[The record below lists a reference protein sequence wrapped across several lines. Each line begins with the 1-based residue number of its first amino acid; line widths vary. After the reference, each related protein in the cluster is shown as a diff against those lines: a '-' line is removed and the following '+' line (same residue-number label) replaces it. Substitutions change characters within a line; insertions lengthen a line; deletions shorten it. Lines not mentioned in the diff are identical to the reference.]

1 MTWRVAKSLEK
12 LRAQINALAPRR
24 NKASDGTIGDAA
36 HAATKS
42 DHNPD
47 ANGVVKALDITH
59 DVAGGCNA
67 NLIWDSLRAARD
79 PRVQYMIW
87 NRQIVNA
94 DQIGS
99 AAPWAVRDY
108 RGSNGHT
115 KHIHIS
121 VRADARRYD
130 NEQPWAVSVAPS
142 AVAPPAPIPDIEPPP
157 AKPEPPSPIP
167 DIEPSAPAQPATP
180 NTAADASGVAAL
192 AAAAGLVAWNIL
204 GWVGLATVA
213 VATVAVAVLI
223 IRGRRAK
230 RNA

>member
-24 NKASDGTIGDAA
+24 SKASDGTIGDAA

-47 ANGVVKALDITH
+47 ADGVVKALDITH

-79 PRVQYMIW
+79 PRIQYMIW

-94 DQIGS
+94 DQIGG
-99 AAPWAVRDY
+99 AAPWAVRPY
-108 RGSNGHT
+108 GGSNGHT

-121 VRADARRYD
+121 VRAGARRYD
-130 NEQPWAVSVAPS
+130 DETPWSVQVS
-142 AVAPPAPIPDIEPPP
+142 AVRPVPAPIPDVDP
-157 AKPEPPSPIP
+157 APVKPEPPSPIP
-167 DIEPSAPAQPATP
+167 DIEPTTPRPPAPAVTG
-180 NTAADASGVAAL
+180 TDALGGAVAVAAISV
-192 AAAAGLVAWNIL
+192 GAWLWNAL
-204 GWVGLATVA
+204 GWVGLAVI
-213 VATVAVAVLI
+213 VCGVLAGVI
-223 IRGRRAK
+223 TYANRKK
-230 RNA
+230 RSA

>member
-1 MTWRVAKSLEK
+1 MAQWRVAKSLEK

-36 HAATKS
+36 HSATKS

-67 NLIWDSLRAARD
+67 NLIWDSLRNARD
-79 PRVQYMIW
+79 MRIQYMIW

-99 AAPWAVRDY
+99 AAPWTVRPY
-108 RGSNGHT
+108 NGSNPHT

-130 NEQPWAVSVAPS
+130 DDAPWAVTVAAG
-142 AVAPPAPIPDIEPPP
+142 AVPAAPIPDVEPPPVRPGPPSPLPDVEPSEPPP
-157 AKPEPPSPIP
+157 AR
-167 DIEPSAPAQPATP
+167 
-180 NTAADASGVAAL
+180 NTAGEVTGIAATIAVTG
-192 AAAAGLVAWNIL
+192 AAAWNLL
-204 GWVGLATVA
+204 GWVGLATVL
-213 VATVAVAVLI
+213 VAAGAI
-223 IRGRRAK
+223 AWFFIRRRKA
-230 RNA
+230 R